1 MPRSSV
7 KASFLKRY
15 TDLPATLAVLRNR
28 EITLLSPMA
37 WDDTNDRGTLAHYAE
52 RRELKTLLGICFSQ
66 AKDTYHH
73 WKVFAP
79 GSAGVCIYYFKE
91 KLLKAIPQNGFTHR
105 LVDYKSPTELL
116 ASYALLA
123 DMPFIKGDAYR
134 DEIEYRIIYSSTAEQ
149 VRCKTIPIDLG
160 FIRSI
165 VLSPWM
171 APALFE
177 ATKASILEIDGC
189 ADIPITQSRVV
200 SNQAW
205 LQYVKN
211 T

>member
-1 MPRSSV
+1 MSRSSV

-37 WDDTNDRGTLAHYAE
+37 WDDANDRGTLAHYAE
-52 RRELKTLLGICFSQ
+52 RSELKTLLGICFSQ
-66 AKDTYHH
+66 AIETYHH

-91 KLLKAIPQNGFTHR
+91 KLLKAIPKDRFTHR
-105 LVDYKSPTELL
+105 LVEYKSPTKLL
-116 ASYALLA
+116 GSYALLA
-123 DMPFIKGDAYR
+123 DMPFTKGEAYR
-134 DEIEYRIIYSSTAEQ
+134 DEIEYRIIYSSKIEE

-160 FIRSI
+160 VIRSI

-177 ATKASILEIDGC
+177 ATKASILQIDGC
-189 ADIPITQSRVV
+189 ADIPITQSPVV

>member
-1 MPRSSV
+1 MSSKSI

-28 EITLLSPMA
+28 ELTLLSPMT

-52 RRELKTLLGICFSQ
+52 RRELKTLLSACFSQ
-66 AKDTYHH
+66 AIETYHH
-73 WKVFAP
+73 WKVFSP
-79 GSAGVCIYYFKE
+79 GSAGVCIYYFKD
-91 KLLKAIPQNGFTHR
+91 KLSKAIPKQGFSHR

-116 ASYALLA
+116 ASYSELN
-123 DMPFIKGDAYR
+123 DMPFTKAEAYR
-134 DEIEYRIIYSSTAEQ
+134 DEIEYRVIYSSKTEFL
-149 VRCKTIPIDLG
+149 RYKTITIELDV
-160 FIRSI
+160 IRSI

-171 APALFE
+171 APSLFE
-177 ATKASILEIDGC
+177 ATKETLLSIEGC
-189 ADIPITQSRVV
+189 ENIPITQSRVV
-200 SNQAW
+200 ANEAW